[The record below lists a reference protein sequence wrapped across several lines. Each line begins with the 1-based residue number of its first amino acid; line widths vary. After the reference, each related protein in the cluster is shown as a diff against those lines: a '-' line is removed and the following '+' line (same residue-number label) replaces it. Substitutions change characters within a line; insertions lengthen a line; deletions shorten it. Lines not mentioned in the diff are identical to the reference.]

1 MPRIY
6 GSPTPK
12 AAALIKDRDSLV
24 TAIRERDEKAYLG
37 IANQGAYGFLDFNG
51 GIRVNRFDGYTSYL
65 EAVSK
70 KVWASAKAVDCVA
83 NVVLSTEM
91 SIVHRDK
98 AKRKARAAVN
108 PRPELLRL
116 LANPNPYD
124 TISEA
129 LYLWVAHMKFTGNA
143 FWFKDEMNGF
153 GVPKAL
159 YPLYPNKME
168 VRSSKDRKISKYA
181 YRVNGGEIEFEPEEI
196 IHWKRPH
203 PNNSLL
209 GLGDVEQGET
219 LFDEF
224 INRTLYNVR
233 FMENGGIP
241 ASILVKDD
249 LGQGVDQAEWEK
261 MKAAFTEK
269 FGGVKNAGK
278 VGFLNG
284 KWSLLELGITA
295 QNMQDMEKGKVNVE
309 QIFLNHGVPLSVVG
323 FGASNYATARSDRIN
338 FRSDTV
344 LPLLN
349 WFCDR
354 LNNPEGGLITTFHPD
369 YKLDFP
375 LTGLIDREQVA
386 KECEPMVRSGAMTP
400 NQFREEMGYPTESN
414 PYLDQYYIGQN
425 LVPIEVAGIA
435 TEPTAGT
442 PPAKPA
448 PRIDDGEPPRKKSE
462 PKPDAKS
469 EPVVVNIYSPPP
481 AAPQPPAAITI
492 NPQPSAKAQRVE
504 FQHDERGRTVGAKLV
519 PDDKAA

>member
-1 MPRIY
+1 MPRFY

-12 AAALIKDRDSLV
+12 AAALIKDRESLV
-24 TAIRERDEKAYLG
+24 SAIRARDEKAYLG
-37 IANQGAYGFLDFNG
+37 ITNAGTHGFLDFNG
-51 GIRVNRFDGYTSYL
+51 GIRVNQFDGFTSYL

-70 KVWASAKAVDCVA
+70 KVWASTRAVDIVA
-83 NVVLSTEM
+83 NVALSTEM

-98 AKRKARAAVN
+98 DKRKARKPVN
-108 PRPELLRL
+108 PNPGLLRL

-129 LYLWVAHMKFTGNA
+129 IYLWVAHMKFTGNA
-143 FWFKDEMNGF
+143 LWFKDEMNGY
-153 GVPKAL
+153 GIPNAI
-159 YPLYPNKME
+159 YPLYPNRIEIKG
-168 VRSSKDRKISKYA
+168 SKDKKISKYV
-181 YRVNGGEIEFEPEEI
+181 YRVNSGEVEFDPEEI

-209 GLGDVEQGET
+209 GLGDVQQGET
-219 LFDEF
+219 LYDDF
-224 INRTLYNVR
+224 INRTAYNVR

-249 LGQGVDQAEWEK
+249 GGAGVDQADWEK
-261 MKAAFTEK
+261 MKEAFIAK

-284 KWSLLELGITA
+284 KWSLLELGIDA
-295 QNMQDMEKGKVNVE
+295 QKMQDLEKSKLNVE
-309 QIFLNHGVPLSVVG
+309 QIILNHGVPLSV
-323 FGASNYATARSDRIN
+323 FGLGAANYATSRQDRIN

-354 LNNPEGGLITTFHPD
+354 MNGPGGLVTIFHPD
-369 YKLDFP
+369 LKLDFN
-375 LTGLIDREQVA
+375 LSGLIDREQVA

-400 NQFREEMGYPTESN
+400 NQFREEMGYPTENN
-414 PYLDQYYIGQN
+414 PYLDQYFIQQG

-435 TEPTAGT
+435 TEPAGT
-442 PPAKPA
+442 PQPKPA
-448 PRIDDGEPPRKKSE
+448 PRIDDGEPPRKKGE
-462 PKPDAKS
+462 PKPDVKS
-469 EPVVVNIYSPPP
+469 EPVVVNIYSPPQ
-481 AAPQPPAAITI
+481 AAPQAPAAITI